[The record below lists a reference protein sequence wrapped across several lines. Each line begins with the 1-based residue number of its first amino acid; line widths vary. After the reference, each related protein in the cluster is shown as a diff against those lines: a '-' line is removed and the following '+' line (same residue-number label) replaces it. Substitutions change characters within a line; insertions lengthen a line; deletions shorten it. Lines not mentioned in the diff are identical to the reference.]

1 MDLWLAGQLLLLLMV
16 ANGAPI
22 LARNLFGNQ
31 WEQALDGG
39 YRLPDGRPV
48 FGPSKTWRGV
58 FAALLTTP
66 IAALLLGLSS
76 DLGLLIAALSM
87 AGDLLSSFLKRRL
100 GIASSD
106 MALGLDQIPEAL
118 LPLALVGRQAGL
130 DWPMIVGL
138 TLVFLVLELL
148 LSRVLYIL
156 KIRKRPY

>member
-22 LARNLFGNQ
+22 LARNLFGSQ
-31 WEQALDGG
+31 WEQPIDGG
-39 YRLPDGRPV
+39 YRLPDGRPL

-58 FAALLTTP
+58 FSALAATPVAAL
-66 IAALLLGLSS
+66 ALGLPS

-100 GIASSD
+100 GMASSD

-118 LPLALVGRQAGL
+118 LPLSLAGHQAGL
-130 DWPMIVGL
+130 EWPMIIGL
-138 TLVFLVLELL
+138 TVLFLVLELL